1 MTFFF
6 FSASW
11 CALKRLSSGQA
22 NQGVCVHWNQAVWHH
37 VQQVS
42 LSATYQQRE
51 GVYEY
56 IRQLMAIP
64 FLPLMFDHL
73 KRKANTEQ
81 LQRLVDYID
90 SHWFNHAVFDVPSW
104 SVFQQAVRTNNDVE
118 GYNL

>member
-6 FSASW
+6 FSAAW
-11 CALKRLSSGQA
+11 CALKRLFSGQA
-22 NQGVCVHWNQAVWHH
+22 NQGVCVPLEPGGVASRTTGRPV
-37 VQQVS
+37 
-42 LSATYQQRE
+42 QQRE

-56 IRQLMAIP
+56 IRQLMALP
-64 FLPLMFDHL
+64 FLHLMFDHL

-90 SHWFNHAVFDVPSW
+90 SHWFNHAVFDMPSW